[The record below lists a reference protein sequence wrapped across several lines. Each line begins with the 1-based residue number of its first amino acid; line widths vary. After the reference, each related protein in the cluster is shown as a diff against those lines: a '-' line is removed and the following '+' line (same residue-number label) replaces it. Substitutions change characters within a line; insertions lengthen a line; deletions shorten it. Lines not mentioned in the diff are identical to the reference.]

1 MHRNE
6 CEEGKC
12 KEVNAEKRMQGDEC
26 NDEHAEES
34 MQESECKCQNIV
46 LLCVWPSPGSFRWQ
60 LFDVC
65 RCVIHIIFVVVLVS
79 GLM

>member
-26 NDEHAEES
+26 NDEHAEEP
-34 MQESECKCQNIV
+34 MQESECNAKHSIV
-46 LLCVWPSPGSFRWQ
+46 
-60 LFDVC
+60 VC
-65 RCVIHIIFVVVLVS
+65 MALTGFFPVAIV
-79 GLM
+79 